1 MMKMKG
7 KVHKSI
13 EINIVKHNILR
24 EKIYSLYKKVK
35 SNF

>member
-1 MMKMKG
+1 MMKTKG

-24 EKIYSLYKKVK
+24 EKIYSL
-35 SNF
+35 